1 MKARGLTIAATMAM
15 AMAMVT
21 GSGRTAR
28 AGEPFALFE
37 SGHVRPL
44 ALAPHRP
51 LVFAANT
58 PDNRLEVLA
67 VVGRRLVPLA
77 SVRVGLEPVAVAA
90 ASDHEVWVVNHL
102 SDSVSIVD
110 VRDPYRP
117 VVVRTLLVG
126 DEPRDLV
133 FAGRDRRRAF
143 ITTARRGQNSPI
155 DPALTT
161 PGVGRANVWVF
172 DADHL
177 GHAPG
182 GTPLTILTLFTD
194 TPRALAVADDGATV
208 YAAGFKTGNR
218 TTVVSSVLFD
228 LGFMPFPMQ
237 GPLTDADGA
246 PAPSVGQIVQH
257 DGAAWRDESGRDLSS
272 SVLFNLPDRDVF
284 AIDADA
290 AVPTI
295 KAATTGVGTVLYNMA
310 TNPRTGA
317 VYVTNTEARNL
328 HRFEG
333 TGGFAG
339 QTVRGQHN
347 DNRITVIRGG
357 VAAPRRL
364 NQHVDYSQCCAPLPN
379 PENARSLA
387 LPNGLAVSADGA
399 TLYVAALG
407 SDKLARIPT
416 ADLEADRYRQDLRD
430 QLAVS
435 GGGPSGVVL
444 DDRRDLLLVT
454 TRFDNGISVI
464 DTRRWRETQ
473 HLALPNPEPAS
484 VVAGRRFLYDAAL
497 SSSHGDSACATCHVE
512 GDLDGLAWDLGDPDA
527 ALRPNL
533 NPLTPDLNPEIPATI
548 HGMKGPLVT
557 QSLRGMANHGPMH
570 WRGDR
575 TGADLGP
582 SVQPNGGA
590 YDEVEAFRRFNV
602 AFPGL
607 LGRHRELTSAQIA
620 AFGQF
625 ALQLMYPPNPIRA
638 LDNSLTP
645 EQALGREIYMTRVT
659 DSVATCNGCHT
670 LDPDGN
676 REFPEERFPGFFGSD
691 GRSTREPG
699 RHEIIKV
706 PHLRN
711 AYQKVGMFGQA
722 TPVIFLPLPGFDGFM
737 GDQVRGFGFLSA
749 GDFDTIAHF
758 LSTVQFSTD
767 HAFIPNPEGLTSI
780 AERRAVE
787 AFILAFDSNLAPIV
801 GQQTTVGAHGGLAA
815 LARVALLRARAD
827 HDECDLVATA
837 GDRGYLYLGD
847 ASYQPDTAD
856 RPPTSELWLILG
868 GLLTGR
874 PVTFTCVP
882 PGSGVRIGLDRDDD
896 GTLDRDD
903 DHP

>member
-44 ALAPHRP
+44 ALAPNRP

-67 VVGRRLVPLA
+67 LVGRRLVPLG

-117 VVVRTLLVG
+117 FVARTLLVG

-161 PGVGRANVWVF
+161 PGLGRANVWVF

-218 TTVVSSVLFD
+218 TTVVSSILFD
-228 LGFMPFPMQ
+228 FGLMPFPIQ

-246 PAPSVGQIVQH
+246 PAPSVGQIVQY
-257 DGAAWRDESGRDLSS
+257 DGGAWRDESGRDLSS
-272 SVLFNLPDRDVF
+272 GVLFNLPDRDVF

-295 KAATTGVGTVLYNMA
+295 KGATSGVGTVLYNMA

-333 TGGFAG
+333 AGEFAG

-364 NQHVDYSQCCAPLPN
+364 NQHIDYSQCCAPLPN
-379 PENARSLA
+379 AENARSLA
-387 LPNGLAVSADGA
+387 LPNGLAVSDDGA

-416 ADLEADRYRQDLRD
+416 AELEADRYRQDLRD

-444 DDRRDLLLVT
+444 DHRRDLLLVT

-512 GDLDGLAWDLGDPDA
+512 GDFDGLAWDLGDPDA

-533 NPLTPDLNPEIPATI
+533 NPLTPDLNPTIPATI

-607 LGRHRELTSAQIA
+607 LGRHTELTSEQIA

-638 LDNSLTP
+638 LDNSLSP
-645 EQALGREIYMTRVT
+645 EEALGREIYMTRVT

-699 RHEIIKV
+699 RHEIIK
-706 PHLRN
+706 
-711 AYQKVGMFGQA
+711 G
-722 TPVIFLPLPGFDGFM
+722 
-737 GDQVRGFGFLSA
+737 
-749 GDFDTIAHF
+749 
-758 LSTVQFSTD
+758 
-767 HAFIPNPEGLTSI
+767 NPCD
-780 AERRAVE
+780 RA
-787 AFILAFDSNLAPIV
+787 LAPC
-801 GQQTTVGAHGGLAA
+801 G
-815 LARVALLRARAD
+815 
-827 HDECDLVATA
+827 
-837 GDRGYLYLGD
+837 
-847 ASYQPDTAD
+847 
-856 RPPTSELWLILG
+856 G
-868 GLLTGR
+868 GLLPPRLATHAASHRHCSPFAQRGCCAPARNAEITRGR
-874 PVTFTCVP
+874 
-882 PGSGVRIGLDRDDD
+882 RGLDGSSAGRVSHSSGAVRHHAGSVTR
-896 GTLDRDD
+896 GTR
-903 DHP
+903 P